1 MCFSYFL
8 MYSQV
13 CSNHREQVT
22 NVENKNEVEFPGNKG
37 AIDEKFLRKKVEE
50 FKNQFDH
57 LMDKVS

>member
-1 MCFSYFL
+1 